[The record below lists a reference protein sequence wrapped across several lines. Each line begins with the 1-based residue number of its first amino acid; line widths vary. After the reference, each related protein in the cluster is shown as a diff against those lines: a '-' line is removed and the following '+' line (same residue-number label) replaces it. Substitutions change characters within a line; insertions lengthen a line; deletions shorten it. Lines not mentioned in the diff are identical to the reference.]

1 MKMNTVSTKT
11 NATAIPARA
20 HPDTT
25 RHVAVFSLSPRPSP
39 LAGTMQLENWLAL
52 TLSLSPRRGSLL
64 RPRWDESL
72 VGQIIRRARELPP
85 LPGAADEVSAQD
97 KNLLGRGEGERL
109 IPLHRSGMG
118 RGRNLRR
125 LWAISTHSAIRLV
138 LSANQPDA
146 VTARCASELP
156 TRADSRSLSMREKVP
171 TPASQPISCRS
182 LSSYAARR
190 AQLSLRS
197 TALSTASW
205 PRRAIGRSE

>member
-1 MKMNTVSTKT
+1 MNTVSTKT

-85 LPGAADEVSAQD
+85 LPGGE
-97 KNLLGRGEGERL
+97 GRGEGERL
-109 IPLHRSGMG
+109 IQLHRSGMG

-182 LSSYAARR
+182 VSSYAARR